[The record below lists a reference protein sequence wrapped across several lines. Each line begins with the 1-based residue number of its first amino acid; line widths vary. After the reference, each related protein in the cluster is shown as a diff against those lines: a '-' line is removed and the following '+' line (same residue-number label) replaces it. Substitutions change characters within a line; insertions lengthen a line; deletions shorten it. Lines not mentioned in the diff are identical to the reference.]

1 MRKSLGLVLIGSL
14 IAITACGGREQSA
27 EPRTKNAALAGSG
40 ELLRNISFGAN
51 QPGWLTSSGT
61 ILGRGCHDR
70 TSQDRLEPSLSFS
83 PGSVTFGRRPS
94 KISQNIVIASP
105 SDLTFTVSHTDTTR
119 IGVGSFLVLLQS
131 ASEVK
136 TTTHRLTGDD
146 LAPKDPSLAVLS
158 VTTKTPN
165 EMVTVA
171 ISGNG
176 GSFGLGCLG
185 PNFKNPSLTAKP
197 AVPPTTTTSTSTTL
211 PPTTTLPPAP
221 PCSADGRCAV
231 GNRGPGT
238 GLVYFVDPNQPAFY
252 NRYFEVAPPGW
263 NRGSANDPTLT
274 FNDALKAVEA
284 GVTTRTG
291 SVIPARFYST
301 SELDWRVPTKPEL
314 QAVYDS
320 KVDRSLTGEY
330 LTITPGS
337 LKDPIYQYLNFDT
350 GQWRNAP
357 ATDAAK
363 VRPVRRGPSPC
374 ALGGPC
380 KIGDTGPMGGKVF
393 YATTKLT
400 PIATGKQPCMTDW
413 NPCLYMELAPA
424 GWSGS
429 ATDPVKQW
437 ANPKGCCVQI
447 AGGAAAGTGIGAGA
461 KNTDAIM
468 LQQQSYDSAAKTA
481 FMGNGN
487 VSDYGK
493 WYLPSNEEARL
504 VCLSK
509 DKVGAPLS
517 GLYWTSTENYQNA
530 AFTVDFSDS
539 AVQKCDISGMSYKDG
554 LGQHSGRAVRPV
566 RAFAPA
572 CVPFVFPTP
581 NSADI
586 VDRLV
591 TDPCLRID

>member
-94 KISQNIVIASP
+94 KISQSIVIASP
-105 SDLTFTVSHTDTTR
+105 SVLTFTVSHTDTTR

-357 ATDAAK
+357 STETAK

-468 LQQQSYDSAAKTA
+468 LQQQSYDSAAKAA
-481 FMGNGN
+481 FTGNGN

-586 VDRLV
+586 VDRLG